1 MNLKDLYLSFNLF
14 TPEECIKILSFNDK
28 LEFTNYTIKL
38 ENKFIENGSSM
49 KSQDLIDNKD
59 TKWIFDKLTNYI
71 SNKLEIDWKENP
83 HGVFRNYEKGDYFLE
98 HKDNVD
104 KTGSDLRFFTVT
116 VQLTP
121 SDKYI
126 GGDVVVDR
134 KNIISRKIGSAALWG
149 SNIIHEVKN
158 IQEGSRNSLVFFI
171 SSKHITLKTK
181 TLI

>member
-1 MNLKDLYLSFNLF
+1 MNLRDLFLQFNLF
-14 TPEECIKILSFNDK
+14 TADECKKILSFNDN
-28 LEFTNYTIKL
+28 LEFTNYTIRL
-38 ENKFIENGSSM
+38 ENKFVENGSSM
-49 KSQDLIDNKD
+49 KSQDLINNKD
-59 TKWIFDKLTNYI
+59 TKWIFDKVTNYL
-71 SNKLEIDWKENP
+71 SNELDIIWKENP
-83 HGVFRNYEKGDYFLE
+83 HGVFRYYEKGDYFLE

-104 KTGSDLRFFTVT
+104 KTGSDPRFFTIT
-116 VQLTP
+116 TQLTP

-134 KNIISRKIGSAALWG
+134 KNVIDRKIGSAALWG
-149 SNIIHEVKN
+149 SNIVHEVKN

>member
-1 MNLKDLYLSFNLF
+1 MRLIN
-14 TPEECIKILSFNDK
+14 
-28 LEFTNYTIKL
+28 
-38 ENKFIENGSSM
+38 NKFLLSDDICKKIISEYKDKVVLAKTDIRQQKIYHELNENSWLWNEIQKLISSNLGDSYSVYSRVTIL
-49 KSQDLIDNKD
+49 KY
-59 TKWIFDKLTNYI
+59 T
-71 SNKLEIDWKENP
+71 
-83 HGVFRNYEKGDYFLE
+83 KGDYFLE
-98 HKDNVD
+98 HKDDVD
-104 KTGSDLRFFTVT
+104 KTGSDPRFFTVT
-116 VQLTP
+116 IQLTP

-134 KNIISRKIGSAALWG
+134 KNIIDKKIGSAALWG